1 MMVKAFADG
10 AKMASARAQ
19 PIKTRMFMVV
29 LLINV
34 VMCGETESSAARPG
48 VSSHM
53 YKATLANLGEPVNS
67 G

>member
-1 MMVKAFADG
+1 
-10 AKMASARAQ
+10 
-19 PIKTRMFMVV
+19 MFMVV